1 MATLINFSTQ
11 QYFGFDPRTIPGCL
25 LWLDSADSNTLF
37 SDSAGTTLVGS
48 TGSVG
53 MWRDKSLSERHYIQS
68 TTANRPTLANNTITT
83 GNNTREHL
91 SNVAT
96 LAATGL
102 DLFFV
107 GNPHS
112 NTVSRF
118 RVLFRDSVATD
129 LALLMQ
135 PTNVA
140 NSNVL
145 GYYTSASFRSFSGV
159 TLSGLARTLVYVSYS
174 ASLIP
179 SAAVNGTA
187 ALSVGPIALTAN
199 SQFYTLGGRPDIE
212 QPWGEMNE
220 VILISNT
227 TQAQR
232 QQVEGYLAW
241 KWGLQANLPVGH
253 TFRPNPTTM
262 RVFQPIDIN
271 TCRLWL
277 DAADASTVQTSG
289 ANVTTWL
296 DKSGSGLNFSQ
307 ATTARQPTYSV
318 GTLNG
323 QNGILFTGAGTS
335 GAATLSLSNAEF
347 TLTQGAYSI
356 FVVARQNASAP
367 SYTGYNYL
375 LKGSLT
381 DGFLFFGNHSS
392 KNFATFTSPN
402 STTWNDTNSNSPPVS
417 TSNNPLLLGM
427 TVSNTVLTPYYSGI
441 AQNTK
446 TGTTGAFTGMVLGDA
461 PFPTFSGQNWNGV
474 ICEICIFNSTLT
486 TSQRQQ
492 IEGYLTD
499 KWRVA
504 ALPTT
509 HPYSLQRALPSTPVF
524 TPAAVSGLAL
534 WLDAADS
541 STFTFSS
548 GSNISSWADKS
559 GLNNHASQVSS
570 TPPVYSS
577 TTRSVVFN
585 APSAN
590 FIRGNLNTSYSSNAA
605 LFMVVSYTSN
615 AATPVYNPRLFIAGV
630 SNAVTETSFMGQLN
644 LIDQPTPFVGTYV
657 GNGANPKGLGVNY
670 QTGVTIQ
677 YSTPFVYTNVSTY
690 NTSTSAFTNNTLV
703 NGLVTANGT
712 GSGTFSP
719 NATYVSTYN
728 RYSMGGYVNTTVAA
742 NGDSYNGNIY
752 ECILISSALTTSQ
765 RQQVEGYLAWKWGRQ
780 TSLPTT
786 HPYYK
791 FRP

>member
-1 MATLINFSTQ
+1 
-11 QYFGFDPRTIPGCL
+11 
-25 LWLDSADSNTLF
+25 
-37 SDSAGTTLVGS
+37 
-48 TGSVG
+48 

-174 ASLIP
+174 PSLIP

-199 SQFYTLGGRPDIE
+199 SQFNTLGGRPDIE

-241 KWGLQANLPVGH
+241 KWGLQANLPVSH
-253 TFRPNPTTM
+253 PFRQNPTAM

-323 QNGILFTGAGTS
+323 QNGILFTGAGTN
-335 GAATLSLSNAEF
+335 GAATLSLSNAGF

-509 HPYSLQRALPSTPVF
+509 HPYFSQRALPSTPVF

-534 WLDAADS
+534 WLDGADPSVLFSDSAGTTLVGS
-541 STFTFSS
+541 SGNVGLWRDKSVSSNNYIQSTSGDRPSFLSNTITCSASTNQRLLASGTASNVTGIDVFIVGNPLASSGGAFRTLFRGSVTDHPLLLPPPPDNRLGYFVNSAGTFYPFGSLTLDGSARTLIYLNIPATRIPSCALNGTVALSTNTVALASTATFSS
-548 GSNISSWADKS
+548 IG
-559 GLNNHASQVSS
+559 
-570 TPPVYSS
+570 
-577 TTRSVVFN
+577 
-585 APSAN
+585 
-590 FIRGNLNTSYSSNAA
+590 
-605 LFMVVSYTSN
+605 
-615 AATPVYNPRLFIAGV
+615 
-630 SNAVTETSFMGQLN
+630 
-644 LIDQPTPFVGTYV
+644 
-657 GNGANPKGLGVNY
+657 
-670 QTGVTIQ
+670 
-677 YSTPFVYTNVSTY
+677 
-690 NTSTSAFTNNTLV
+690 SAFGGGQPWGDMNEIIFISNVTL
-703 NGLVTANGT
+703 N
-712 GSGTFSP
+712 
-719 NATYVSTYN
+719 
-728 RYSMGGYVNTTVAA
+728 
-742 NGDSYNGNIY
+742 
-752 ECILISSALTTSQ
+752 Q
-765 RQQVEGYLAWKWGRQ
+765 RQQIEGYLAWKWGLQ
-780 TSLPTT
+780 NSLPTT